1 MKYRY
6 QWQKGMSTRRDFL
19 GMSALAAAGFSCCGC
34 RTANAS
40 AWQGWE
46 KGHFQVH
53 FLYTGAGECM
63 FLIFPDGTT
72 AMIDCGGFAA
82 SKRGKLALPIL
93 PNEERHAGEWAAR
106 YVKRVNPNGDDVDY
120 MLISHF
126 HRDHM
131 GTVQWYSKKLNRG
144 GRDYYLSGF
153 SEAAEFLHFRKAIDR
168 VGGVFD
174 GSELFEPGIN
184 RFEYLIECLYGH
196 LKARDGLEVQ
206 KFRVGA
212 TDQIVPL
219 RGGAEGFSVRN
230 ICGNGRV
237 ALPDGSII
245 DTFRPEG
252 KLVKKWNEN
261 PLSIGSIFTYG
272 KFRFYTAGDFCGAVV
287 RQDGKLNWVEY
298 HLAKC
303 IDGHVSVAKS
313 NHHAYK
319 CMTDPLVKALQAKVY
334 TACTWDVLHH
344 ADDSLARLVDPANQP
359 NAPIIVPGYFPQC
372 RFNEANAKAR
382 ECFPAQV
389 YNGVHSVIDVPPG
402 GETFK
407 LTLLDARDEDM
418 RIVYERVLKS

>member
-1 MKYRY
+1 MMHRY
-6 QWQKGMSTRRDFL
+6 QRQKGMSTRRDFI
-19 GMSALAAAGFSCCGC
+19 GMSALAAASFSCYGC
-34 RTANAS
+34 RTANAA
-40 AWQGWE
+40 AWQGWK
-46 KGHFQVH
+46 KGHFQIH

-72 AMIDCGGFAA
+72 AMIDCGGFDAA
-82 SKRGKLALPIL
+82 KRGKLALPIL
-93 PNEERHAGEWAAR
+93 PNGERHAGEWAAR
-106 YVKRVNPNGDDVDY
+106 YVQRVNPNGDNVDY

-168 VGGVFD
+168 TGGVFD

-219 RGGAEGFSVRN
+219 RGAAEGFSVRN

-237 ALPDGSII
+237 ALPDGLIV
-245 DTFRPEG
+245 DLFRPNG

-287 RQDGKLNWVEY
+287 GQNDKLIWMEH

-344 ADDSLARLVDPANQP
+344 TDDSLARLVDPSNQP
-359 NAPIIVPGYFPQC
+359 NAPVIVPGCFPQS
-372 RFNEANAKAR
+372 RFNDANAKAR
-382 ECFPAQV
+382 ECFPKQV

-418 RIVYERVLKS
+418 RIVHEQVLKS